1 MLMKMSNWLWM
12 SLFTI
17 LYTCFFLKVTVKAVI
32 KFDNKAAHC
41 YSPVPLR
48 HCPFLRRDQDAS
60 HFTFT
65 DSPVGNA
72 LHFLMA
78 CRITQFVSVNTALR

>member
-32 KFDNKAAHC
+32 KFDNKLLFA
-41 YSPVPLR
+41 SPSTASSISG
-48 HCPFLRRDQDAS
+48 RRLDCQPHHFFHRVVCRE
-60 HFTFT
+60 HFTLF
-65 DSPVGNA
+65 DR
-72 LHFLMA
+72 MA
-78 CRITQFVSVNTALR
+78 DHAV

>member
-32 KFDNKAAHC
+32 KFDNKLLFA
-41 YSPVPLR
+41 SPSTASSISGTQTGLPATPL
-48 HCPFLRRDQDAS
+48 F
-60 HFTFT
+60 
-65 DSPVGNA
+65 SPSRLSGTLYA
-72 LHFLMA
+72 F
-78 CRITQFVSVNTALR
+78 